1 MKRKRGPFMTFIL
14 SCIPGAGQMYL
25 GFFKEGVSLML
36 LFIGVLV
43 LSSWLYVDVLGL
55 LAIVVW
61 FYAFFDA
68 INKNSMPDEEFAALE
83 DHYVLLDY
91 LWVREENLQPYFL
104 FCLEFICWE
113 MMSWQLWHSVAF
125 TFPMS

>member
-1 MKRKRGPFMTFIL
+1 MKRKRGKFMTFIL

-68 INKNSMPDEEFAALE
+68 VNKNSMPDEEFAAWRIIM
-83 DHYVLLDY
+83 YCWKMYRSCQNY
-91 LWVREENLQPYFL
+91 LWARAKNLQPYF
-104 FCLEFICWE
+104 
-113 MMSWQLWHSVAF
+113 
-125 TFPMS
+125 

>member
-83 DHYVLLDY
+83 DHYVLLENVQELPRLSVGKGRKFAAVFLILFGIY
-91 LWVREENLQPYFL
+91 L
-104 FCLEFICWE
+104 
-113 MMSWQLWHSVAF
+113 
-125 TFPMS
+125 